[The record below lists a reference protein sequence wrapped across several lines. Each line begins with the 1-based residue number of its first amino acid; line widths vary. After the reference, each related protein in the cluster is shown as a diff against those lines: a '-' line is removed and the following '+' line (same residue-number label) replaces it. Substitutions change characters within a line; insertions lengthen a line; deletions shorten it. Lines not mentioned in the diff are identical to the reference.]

1 MLHHYTECGLE
12 NVYIEGVEYGT
23 DEDGNRTI
31 KYPPVN
37 RLHKAIANEIINAPG
52 LLRGREIRFLRT
64 EMGMTQAD
72 LARFLHRNGQS
83 VARWEKGEVA
93 VDAAQDVLIRQLA
106 VERIGL
112 WVGKSVE
119 VLSRERLDPNDNTR
133 ITIRKTADHMRH
145 RSAASV

>member
-12 NVYIEGVEYGT
+12 NVFIEGVEYST
-23 DEDGNRTI
+23 DEEGNRI
-31 KYPPVN
+31 IMYPPINGV
-37 RLHKAIANEIINAPG
+37 HKAIADEIVNTPG
-52 LLRGREIRFLRT
+52 LLGGREIRFLRT

-106 VERIGL
+106 AERIGL
-112 WVGKSVE
+112 RIGKSVE
-119 VLSRERLDPNDNTR
+119 ALSRERLNSNDNAR
-133 ITIRKTADHMRH
+133 ITIRKSADHMRH
-145 RSAASV
+145 RSVASV